1 MPQRDYL
8 CLVVGGWWY
17 CHPHSETTY
26 SEKMARFLALLVAAL
41 SLLSGRHRLSEAAPQ
56 TVTDDEA
63 SDGGGDDRVGGDEAA
78 QDDDDADS
86 DDDDLLT
93 KTDKCNTFQFQ
104 EWIADLVRH

>member
-17 CHPHSETTY
+17 YHPHSKR
-26 SEKMARFLALLVAAL
+26 SFSKKMSRFLAMLVAAL
-41 SLLSGRHRLSEAAPQ
+41 SLLSRLGPSEATPQ
-56 TVTDDEA
+56 TVTDDEV
-63 SDGGGDDRVGGDEAA
+63 SDGGGDDAVGGDEAA
-78 QDDDDADS
+78 QDDDDDADS

-104 EWIADLVRH
+104 EWIADLVGH